1 MPWPSRKRWLGQGIR
16 QGWVL
21 GESFASQITW
31 TLLAR
36 ERFQVSGVILAGGFV
51 KHPVRWTMRPAKF
64 LCWWPLLRWFI
75 PAYRACRKL
84 VRLGGLGSNGQ
95 TDLVEA
101 FLVRRTE
108 LDLAAARHRL
118 DLIADNDPR
127 AIAAQTRVPIY
138 APTGWL
144 DPIVPWPFVRFW
156 LRRHCPALRDY
167 RVIWFSD
174 HTVLNTAAEPAARQI
189 LAWMGQGGAFS
200 H

>member
-1 MPWPSRKRWLGQGIR
+1 M
-16 QGWVL
+16 
-21 GESFASQITW
+21 
-31 TLLAR
+31 
-36 ERFQVSGVILAGGFV
+36 
-51 KHPVRWTMRPAKF
+51 
-64 LCWWPLLRWFI
+64 LRWFI
-75 PAYRACRKL
+75 PVYRACRKL
-84 VRLGGLGSNGQ
+84 VRLGGLGSNEQ
-95 TDLVEA
+95 TDLEEA

-108 LDLAAARHRL
+108 LDLAAVRHRL

-127 AIAAQTRVPIY
+127 DIAAQTRVPIY
-138 APTGWL
+138 AQTGWL
-144 DPIVPWPFVRFW
+144 DPIVPWSFVRFW